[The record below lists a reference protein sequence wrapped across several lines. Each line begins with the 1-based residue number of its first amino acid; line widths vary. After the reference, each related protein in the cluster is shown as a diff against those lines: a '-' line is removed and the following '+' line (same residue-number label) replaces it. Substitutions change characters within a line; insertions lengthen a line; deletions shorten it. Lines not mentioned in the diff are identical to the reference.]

1 MLLRL
6 GKRDMNTPDPQ
17 NSIHR
22 YFAGLAESTFQVR
35 LGVVDPPLIVYLSDL
50 LVRFVRSD
58 TVHRIRSVTGRPLM
72 SIGEMALEAKERWG
86 DAQREL
92 HRHIG
97 DFTLFWA
104 GIYPEALRHRASGS
118 EQFEEY
124 CHQGKRSYHIAS
136 LIETSSNDAPEASV
150 LQTLSERF
158 ELCAYGLREVRR
170 EWEDGDDANFGPGA
184 ILLN

>member
-1 MLLRL
+1 MSAEEFS
-6 GKRDMNTPDPQ
+6 P
-17 NSIHR
+17 IHR
-22 YFAGLAESTFQVR
+22 YFAGIAENTFHIR
-35 LGVVDPPLIVYLSDL
+35 LGVTDPPLIDYLTDL
-50 LVRFVRSD
+50 LVRFVRNDS
-58 TVHRIRSVTGRPLM
+58 VHRMRSVTGRPLL
-72 SIGEMALEAKERWG
+72 SVGEMALEAKERWG
-86 DAQREL
+86 DAKREL

-104 GIYPEALRHRASGS
+104 GIYPEALRRPVAGT

-136 LIETSSNDAPEASV
+136 LIETASNDAPASSV
-150 LQTLSERF
+150 LQILSERF

-170 EWEDGDDANFGPGA
+170 EWEEGDDETFGPGA

>member
-1 MLLRL
+1 MSL
-6 GKRDMNTPDPQ
+6 PE
-17 NSIHR
+17 NSAIHR
-22 YFAGLAESTFQVR
+22 YFAGIAENTFQIR
-35 LGVVDPPLIVYLSDL
+35 LGVVDPPLIDYLTDL
-50 LVRFVRSD
+50 LVRFIRNDS
-58 TVHRIRSVTGRPLM
+58 VHRIRSVSGRPLL
-72 SIGEMALEAKERWG
+72 SVGEMALEATERWG
-86 DAQREL
+86 DAKREL

-104 GIYPEALRHRASGS
+104 GIYPEALRRCI

-136 LIETSSNDAPEASV
+136 LIETANAEAPAGTV
-150 LQTLSERF
+150 LQNLSERF

-170 EWEDGDDANFGPGA
+170 EWEEGDDENFGPSG

>member
-1 MLLRL
+1 MSAQE
-6 GKRDMNTPDPQ
+6 DSP
-17 NSIHR
+17 IHR
-22 YFAGLAESTFQVR
+22 YFAGLAENTFQIR
-35 LGVVDPPLIVYLSDL
+35 LGVVDPPLIVYLTDL
-50 LVRFVRSD
+50 LVRFVRND
-58 TVHRIRSVTGRPLM
+58 AVHRIRSVTGRPLL

-86 DAQREL
+86 DAKREL

-104 GIYPEALRHRASGS
+104 GIYPEALRRHTDGT

-136 LIETSSNDAPEASV
+136 LIETSSSEAPDSFV
-150 LQTLSERF
+150 LQSLSHRF

-170 EWEDGDDANFGPGA
+170 EWEEGDDETFGPGA

>member
-1 MLLRL
+1 MSAHE
-6 GKRDMNTPDPQ
+6 NS
-17 NSIHR
+17 SIHR
-22 YFAGLAESTFQVR
+22 YFAGLAENTFQIR
-35 LGVVDPPLIVYLSDL
+35 LGVADPPLIVYLTDL
-50 LVRFVRSD
+50 LVRFVRND
-58 TVHRIRSVTGRPLM
+58 AVHRIRSVTGRPLL
-72 SIGEMALEAKERWG
+72 SVGEMAMEAKERWG
-86 DAQREL
+86 DAKREL

-104 GIYPEALRHRASGS
+104 GIYPEALRSPSAGS

-136 LIETSSNDAPEASV
+136 LIESSSSDAPDSCV
-150 LQTLSERF
+150 LQNLSNRF

-170 EWEDGDDANFGPGA
+170 EWEEGDDANFGPGA

>member
-1 MLLRL
+1 MS
-6 GKRDMNTPDPQ
+6 TEE
-17 NSIHR
+17 NSPIHR
-22 YFAGLAESTFQVR
+22 YFAGIAENTFLSR
-35 LGVVDPPLIVYLSDL
+35 LGVVDPPLIDYLTDM
-50 LVRFVRSD
+50 LVRFVRNDSI
-58 TVHRIRSVTGRPLM
+58 HRIRSVTGRPLL

-86 DAQREL
+86 DSRREL

-104 GIYPEALRHRASGS
+104 GIYPEALRRPAAGT

-136 LIETSSNDAPEASV
+136 LIETVSSEAPASSV
-150 LQTLSERF
+150 LQNLSDRF

-170 EWEDGDDANFGPGA
+170 EWEEGDDETFGPGA